1 MFEVYEGRFSE
12 VLKMEARKKAKK
24 EVLSYDKL
32 LEERDN
38 QDKLFKI
45 PIKKNI

>member
-1 MFEVYEGRFSE
+1 MQKIIELTNESN
-12 VLKMEARKKAKK
+12 KIKK